1 MDHTDF
7 GRFLTQQ
14 RELRGLSRDEVAQ
27 ATKIPPTLIAA
38 LESGQVERL
47 PARIFVLNYIRA
59 YAQVIGME
67 PEEAVLR
74 YEEID
79 KTVPSE
85 PPPAALEHARRTRAW
100 IGLALTVLAVALAV
114 AGLLLAT
121 GMLGHPSGG

>member
-1 MDHTDF
+1 MDHIDF

-14 RELRGLSRDEVAQ
+14 RELRGLSRDEVAR

-74 YEEID
+74 YEEMD

-100 IGLALTVLAVALAV
+100 VGLAITLVALALAV
-114 AGLLLAT
+114 GGVLLAM
-121 GMLGHPSGG
+121 GKLGSPFGG